1 MELKQVCLHFV
12 FNESATLPSVS
23 PSLLSL
29 AGLVREKHP
38 TLPLVT
44 AADRDLNGDGQ
55 RKAKHAAAACN
66 ATVALPPVFGDGTT
80 P

>member
-1 MELKQVCLHFV
+1 M
-12 FNESATLPSVS
+12 
-23 PSLLSL
+23 
-29 AGLVREKHP
+29 
-38 TLPLVT
+38 LPLVT

-55 RKAKHAAAACN
+55 RKAKHAAAAWN